1 MVPSNSTG
9 SCDTNPIAFRRAF
22 NLNYLIFISSK
33 NIDPDYG
40 S

>member
-9 SCDTNPIAFRRAF
+9 SYDTNPIAFRKAF
-22 NLNYLIFISSK
+22 SLNYLMFMSSK
-33 NIDPDYG
+33 NIDPDWG